1 MGQGS
6 GSALMNLDDLVVKLK
21 DNELA
26 GFPNM
31 SEGVCGI
38 NGNFLSC
45 ATNGKFRLNIM
56 LPEGEIC
63 PRCGVYLKKAQ

>member
-1 MGQGS
+1 MGQSIGTAS
-6 GSALMNLDDLVVKLK
+6 INLDDLVVKLK

-26 GFPNM
+26 GFPDM
-31 SEGVCGI
+31 PEDVCGI
-38 NGNFLSC
+38 KGNFLSC